1 MVESRTGEGIE
12 MTDESAAAPRKDARR
27 GIQSVEIGFQLIN
40 ALAAARGKL
49 PLKTLADRAGMSPSK
64 AHLYL
69 VSFLRLGIVAQDPV
83 TSRYGLGPAAL
94 QLGISAIDQL
104 DVLDV
109 AREHMP
115 RVLENTESSVSLSVW
130 GNRGPTII
138 FRLDSELPV
147 PLSVRV
153 GYVQPLMTT
162 GTGRMFMAHL
172 PEREWSDLA
181 AAEARSRPGLLKE
194 TRARLPH
201 IREVGI
207 AITQNMTHSGFF
219 GAASP
224 IFDSDN
230 TICAVVTALGLSQT
244 VDLSETGHVAEVVR
258 ETAAS
263 ISRELG
269 ARPH

>member
-1 MVESRTGEGIE
+1 MA
-12 MTDESAAAPRKDARR
+12 DEDAAAPRKDARR
-27 GIQSVEIGFQLIN
+27 GIQSVEIGFQLVN

-69 VSFLRLGIVAQDPV
+69 VSFQRLGIVAQDPV

-94 QLGISAIDQL
+94 HLGISAIDQL

-109 AREHMP
+109 ARDHMP
-115 RVLENTESSVSLSVW
+115 RILEQTEASASLSVW
-130 GNRGPTII
+130 GNRGPTIV

-172 PEREWSDLA
+172 QEREWSDLA
-181 AAEARSRPGLLKE
+181 EAEARSRPDLLE
-194 TRARLPH
+194 QTRGQLAH
-201 IREVGI
+201 IREAGI

-219 GAASP
+219 GAAGP

-230 TICAVVTALGLSQT
+230 TICAVVTALGLSQAT
-244 VDLSETGHVAEVVR
+244 DLSETGRVATVVR
-258 ETAAS
+258 ETAGL
-263 ISRELG
+263 ISRDLG
-269 ARPH
+269 ARTG

>member
-1 MVESRTGEGIE
+1 
-12 MTDESAAAPRKDARR
+12 
-27 GIQSVEIGFQLIN
+27 
-40 ALAAARGKL
+40 
-49 PLKTLADRAGMSPSK
+49 MS
-64 AHLYL
+64 
-69 VSFLRLGIVAQDPV
+69 
-83 TSRYGLGPAAL
+83 
-94 QLGISAIDQL
+94 
-104 DVLDV
+104 
-109 AREHMP
+109 
-115 RVLENTESSVSLSVW
+115 
-130 GNRGPTII
+130 
-138 FRLDSELPV
+138 
-147 PLSVRV
+147 
-153 GYVQPLMTT
+153 T